1 MSHLIDMRNKRFG
14 RLVVVNRAENSKA
27 GQARWFCVCDCGGT
41 NTVKGQDLRNGK
53 VRSCGCYKIEQQTK
67 HNSYKEPL
75 YRVWT
80 SMKNRCNCPTNK
92 WYRIYGGKGVC
103 VFSEWENDFMKF
115 KEWAIKNGY
124 KKGLTIDRIDVNGNY
139 EPNNCRWITIKEQQ
153 FNKSTSVFVEIDGVV
168 KTITEWCMEFDVKPS
183 TAFARRKRG
192 LNGIELFVNQ
202 DA

>member
-1 MSHLIDMRNKRFG
+1 MRNERFG

-92 WYRIYGGKGVC
+92 WYRIYGGKGIC
-103 VFSEWENDFMKF
+103 VFSGWENDFMKF

-139 EPNNCRWITIKEQQ
+139 EPSNCRWITIQEQQ
-153 FNKSTSVFVEIDGVV
+153 YNKTNNVFIEIDGIT
-168 KTITEWCMEFDVKPS
+168 KTLTEWCKEYGVKTS
-183 TAFARRKRG
+183 TAISRRKRG
-192 LNGIELFVNQ
+192 LKGIEIFVN
-202 DA
+202 

>member
-1 MSHLIDMRNKRFG
+1 MSHLIDMRNERFG

-27 GQARWFCVCDCGGT
+27 GQARWFCVCDCGGA

-80 SMKNRCNCPTNK
+80 SMKNRCNCKTNK

-139 EPNNCRWITIKEQQ
+139 EPSNCRWITMQEQQ
-153 FNKSTSVFVEIDGVV
+153 YNKTTNVFIEIDGTT
-168 KTITEWCMEFDVKPS
+168 KTLTEWCKEYGVKTS
-183 TAFARRKRG
+183 TALGRRKRG
-192 LNGIELFVNQ
+192 LKGIEIFVN
-202 DA
+202 